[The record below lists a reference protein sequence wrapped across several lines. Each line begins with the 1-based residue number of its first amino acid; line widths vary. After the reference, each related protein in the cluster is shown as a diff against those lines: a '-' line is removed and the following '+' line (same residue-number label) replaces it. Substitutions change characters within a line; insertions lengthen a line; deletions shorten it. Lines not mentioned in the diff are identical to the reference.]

1 MIVYRVADGKAWSSR
16 TRAEVSQFT
25 ASTVQFERKAATSM
39 SHTGT
44 AHGTL
49 SKMEI
54 IDGVDSDIDVER
66 NMHVESR
73 EPNYQEA

>member
-16 TRAEVSQFT
+16 THAEVSQFT

-39 SHTGT
+39 SHT

-66 NMHVESR
+66 DAHVESR
-73 EPNYQEA
+73 EPSYQEA